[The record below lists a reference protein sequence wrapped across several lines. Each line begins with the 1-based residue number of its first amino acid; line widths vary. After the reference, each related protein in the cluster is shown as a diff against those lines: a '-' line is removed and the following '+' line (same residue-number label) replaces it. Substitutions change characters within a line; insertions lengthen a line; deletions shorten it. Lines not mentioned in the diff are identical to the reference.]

1 MSKGGETVTENNI
14 GEIVKLAF
22 LLNITDSI
30 SFCARRAIYQA
41 DRWSNEGP
49 VEHML
54 YLVFKPG

>member
-1 MSKGGETVTENNI
+1 MKENNI

-30 SFCARRAIYQA
+30 SFCVRRAIYQA

-54 YLVFKPG
+54 YLVFKLR